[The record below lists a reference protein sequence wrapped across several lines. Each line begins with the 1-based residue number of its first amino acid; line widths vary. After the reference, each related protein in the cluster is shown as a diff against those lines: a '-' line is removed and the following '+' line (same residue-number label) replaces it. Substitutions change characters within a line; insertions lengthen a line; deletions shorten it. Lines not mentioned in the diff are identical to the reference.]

1 MKYFPLKT
9 AVSCLI
15 LPAILYALALYGLE
29 AYLNTGYDRKISNI
43 LIGDPAPALEGS
55 QTIERLVSE
64 NISDFLSRDYLIKNA
79 GVAISVFVTT
89 PEDRVIYPSLSGV
102 EDTASGGSEIT
113 APELVAKQNY
123 DILNQGLDT
132 RVEIRLD
139 HGTWIPNLILLVLLG
154 MALAV
159 FLPVY
164 RSASK
169 RVAQDRAQDQTL
181 VKKLKAMGA
190 KDKKGMARLKKEKK
204 ALFKRLAKLENR
216 YGEHREKSKINEDE
230 MFDEIVLLEE
240 ERDNYAALK
249 AEKETEIEKLQSRIQ
264 KIERRKA
271 TSGTRRNEFEF
282 LGKRFAAVYKQ
293 VDMDRKAIAGFLSL
307 NEDHQI
313 KAEEVIHLLDRNP
326 DQVTIKRKVFS
337 GKKHKTSV
345 LEVLF
350 AYNGR
355 LYFHTL
361 PNNRL
366 EVLVIGTKKSQ
377 TRDMEFLQKL

>member
-9 AVSCLI
+9 AVLCLI
-15 LPAILYALALYGLE
+15 LPPILYALALNGLE
-29 AYLNTGYDRKISNI
+29 AYLNAGYDRKISNI

-64 NISDFLSRDYLIKNA
+64 NISDFLSRDYLTKNA

-89 PEDRVIYPSLSGV
+89 QEDRVIYPSLSGTSDPV
-102 EDTASGGSEIT
+102 SGESEIP
-113 APELVAKQNY
+113 APELVAKLNY

-139 HGTWIPNLILLVLLG
+139 HGTWLPNLILLILLG
-154 MALAV
+154 IALAV

-181 VKKLKAMGA
+181 VKKLKAIGA
-190 KDKKGMARLKKEKK
+190 KNKKGMARLKKEKK
-204 ALFKRLAKLENR
+204 TLFKRLAKLENR
-216 YGEHREKSKINEDE
+216 YGEHREKSKINEEE
-230 MFDEIVLLEE
+230 MFDEIILLEE

-249 AEKETEIEKLQSRIQ
+249 AEKEAEIEKLQSRIQ
-264 KIERRKA
+264 KIERRK
-271 TSGTRRNEFEF
+271 SGGTRRNEFEF
-282 LGKRFAAVYKQ
+282 LSKRFAAVYKQ
-293 VDMDRKAIAGFLSL
+293 VDMNRKAVSGFFSL
-307 NEDHQI
+307 NEDQQI
-313 KAEEVIHLLDRNP
+313 KAEEVIHQLDRNP

>member
-9 AVSCLI
+9 AVLCLI
-15 LPAILYALALYGLE
+15 LPPILYALALNGLE
-29 AYLNTGYDRKISNI
+29 AYLNTAYDRKISNI
-43 LIGDPAPALEGS
+43 LIGDPGPALEGS
-55 QTIERLVSE
+55 QTIDRLVSE
-64 NISDFLSRDYLIKNA
+64 NISDFLSQDYLIKNA

-89 PEDRVIYPSLSGV
+89 HEDRVIYPSLSGTG
-102 EDTASGGSEIT
+102 EGGPDKTEARS
-113 APELVAKQNY
+113 PERIAKLNY
-123 DILNQGLDT
+123 DILNQGLDI
-132 RVEIRLD
+132 RVEARLE
-139 HGTWIPNLILLVLLG
+139 HGTWIPNLILLFLLG
-154 MALAV
+154 IALAV

-164 RSASK
+164 RSASR
-169 RVAQDRAQDQTL
+169 RVAQDRAQDRTL

-204 ALFKRLAKLENR
+204 TLFKRLAKLEIR
-216 YGEHREKSKINEDE
+216 YVNHREKSKINEEE
-230 MFDEIVLLEE
+230 MFDEILLLEE

-249 AEKETEIEKLQSRIQ
+249 AEKEAEIEKLQSRIQ
-264 KIERRKA
+264 KIERRK
-271 TSGTRRNEFEF
+271 SGGIRRNEFDF

-293 VDMDRKAIAGFLSL
+293 VDMNRKAISGFLSL
-307 NEDHQI
+307 NEDQQI

-337 GKKHKTSV
+337 GKKHKTSA

-361 PNNRL
+361 PNNRV
-366 EVLVIGTKKSQ
+366 EILVIGTKNSQ
-377 TRDMEFLQKL
+377 ARDMEFLQRM